1 MTVKIIL
8 EEGVDLPEYATA
20 GSAAVDL
27 RANLKTP
34 IQLRPG
40 EVKMIPTGIRLD
52 MSDHPDVCALLLP
65 RSGLGSKVGLVLGN
79 TVGLIDNDYQGE
91 IVVAA
96 MNRNP
101 TVEKKGMGV
110 VQGEK
115 IITIEPGMKLA
126 QLMFTSF
133 EQVEFEQV
141 EGFDGET
148 DRGEGGFGSTGH

>member
-27 RANLKTP
+27 RANLKEKVT
-34 IQLRPG
+34 LRAG
-40 EVKMIPTGIRLD
+40 EVKMIPTGVRLD
-52 MSDHPDVCALLLP
+52 MTDHPDVCALLMP
-65 RSGLGSKVGLVLGN
+65 RSGLGSKTGLVLAN

-91 IVVAA
+91 VVVAA

-101 TVEKKGMGV
+101 AVEKKGMGIV
-110 VQGEK
+110 NGEV
-115 IITIEPGMKLA
+115 ITIEPGMKLA
-126 QLMFTSF
+126 QLMFTTF
-133 EQVEFEQV
+133 DQVEFEQV